1 MAATIQT
8 VERTSE
14 SPHLRV
20 GERLRVLI
28 AHREILSNLVRKELK
43 VKYVASVLGAVWSL
57 LNPLVYLAV
66 FTFVTRV
73 LGNGLPDYPV
83 YLLSGL
89 LAWNLFSASTLG
101 GSRSVIDNANL
112 VKKVAFPREIL
123 PLAAI
128 GVALVDYGLQLLVLL
143 VFIVATVGLH
153 VPDLVLL
160 PLAFVALLV
169 FTVALTLWVAAVNVR
184 YRDVGHLL
192 NIGMLV
198 WFWVTPIVYASG
210 LVQQHLGDRT
220 ILKVLY
226 FCNPLTAVV
235 EGMHRALYVVET
247 PAGGTSATWV
257 MPLGSLALILL
268 AVLVASMIFLRFT
281 WGSFFARSGDF
292 AEEL

>member
-1 MAATIQT
+1 
-8 VERTSE
+8 
-14 SPHLRV
+14 
-20 GERLRVLI
+20 
-28 AHREILSNLVRKELK
+28 
-43 VKYVASVLGAVWSL
+43 
-57 LNPLVYLAV
+57 
-66 FTFVTRV
+66 V

-128 GVALVDYGLQLLVLL
+128 GVALVDYGLQMIVLL
-143 VFIVATVGLH
+143 IFIVATVGLH
-153 VPDLVLL
+153 VPDLALL
-160 PLAFVALLV
+160 PLAFAALLV
-169 FTVALTLWVAAVNVR
+169 FTCALTAWIAALNVR

-192 NIGMLV
+192 NIGLLV
-198 WFWVTPIVYASG
+198 WFWVTPIVYSSG
-210 LVQQHLGDRT
+210 LVQQHLKGQEF
-220 ILKVLY
+220 LKVLY

-235 EGMHRALYVVET
+235 EGMHRALYGFKHL
-247 PAGGTSATWV
+247 PDGGYVTWD
-257 MPLGSLALILL
+257 MSLGTLALVLA
-268 AVLVASMIFLRFT
+268 AVLVASLLFLRFT